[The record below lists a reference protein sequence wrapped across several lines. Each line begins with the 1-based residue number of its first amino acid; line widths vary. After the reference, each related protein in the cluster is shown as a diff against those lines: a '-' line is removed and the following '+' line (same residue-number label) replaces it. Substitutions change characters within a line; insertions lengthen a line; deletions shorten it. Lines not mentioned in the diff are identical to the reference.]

1 MGDEFIVS
9 FVKFHELTQIYE
21 IVLASETRKMLNT
34 DQYGQLFLSDSNV
47 NATNLQPNENKTK
60 HNTANTYSGS
70 SKPPFTDSDSNVN
83 VGKLQT
89 GENNTKTKRANSC
102 SGSSKPPFTYN
113 ELIEQ
118 ALQENGK
125 LTVSGIYQWIS

>member
-1 MGDEFIVS
+1 MHKS
-9 FVKFHELTQIYE
+9 KIYD
-21 IVLASETRKMLNT
+21 IVLASEIKNIQHK
-34 DQYGQLFLSDSNV
+34 DHYDELFLSDSN
-47 NATNLQPNENKTK
+47 ADMTKLQPNDNRMNQNTGNK
-60 HNTANTYSGS
+60 YPGF
-70 SKPPFTDSDSNVN
+70 SKPPFTCTDSNAN
-83 VGKLQT
+83 VRKLQSS
-89 GENNTKTKRANSC
+89 ENNTKVKRANSS

>member
-1 MGDEFIVS
+1 MFYLFIS
-9 FVKFHELTQIYE
+9 PAQTQIYNTD
-21 IVLASETRKMLNT
+21 LASETRNIQNT
-34 DQYGQLFLSDSNV
+34 DNNGELFLSDSN
-47 NATNLQPNENKTK
+47 ADITKLQPNENRMKQ
-60 HNTANTYSGS
+60 NTANKYPGFG
-70 SKPPFTDSDSNVN
+70 KPPFNCTDSNANVR
-83 VGKLQT
+83 KLQSS
-89 GENNTKTKRANSC
+89 ENNTKTKRSNSS

>member
-1 MGDEFIVS
+1 MGNAFIVL
-9 FVKFHELTQIYE
+9 FVYFSCTNPN
-21 IVLASETRKMLNT
+21 IVLASEIKNIQHKDLY
-34 DQYGQLFLSDSNV
+34 DELFLSDSS
-47 NATNLQPNENKTK
+47 ADMTKLQPNDNTMKQ
-60 HNTANTYSGS
+60 NTANKYPGF
-70 SKPPFTDSDSNVN
+70 SKPPFTCTDSNAN
-83 VGKLQT
+83 VRKLQSS
-89 GENNTKTKRANSC
+89 ENNTKMKRANSS

>member
-1 MGDEFIVS
+1 M
-9 FVKFHELTQIYE
+9 KLH
-21 IVLASETRKMLNT
+21 
-34 DQYGQLFLSDSNV
+34 
-47 NATNLQPNENKTK
+47 PNENRMKQS
-60 HNTANTYSGS
+60 TANNYSGFAS
-70 SKPPFTDSDSNVN
+70 TDSNANVR
-83 VGKLQT
+83 KQQPS
-89 GENNTKTKRANSC
+89 ENNTTTKRVNSS

>member
-1 MGDEFIVS
+1 MNFFFYLITS
-9 FVKFHELTQIYE
+9 LAQTQIFG
-21 IVLASETRKMLNT
+21 IVLASEIKNIQHKN
-34 DQYGQLFLSDSNV
+34 QYGELFLSDSN
-47 NATNLQPNENKTK
+47 ADTTKLQPNENRMKE
-60 HNTANTYSGS
+60 NTANKYPGF
-70 SKPPFTDSDSNVN
+70 SKPPITCTDSNANVR
-83 VGKLQT
+83 KLQSS
-89 GENNTKTKRANSC
+89 ENNTKMKRANCS

>member
-1 MGDEFIVS
+1 LHKSKIFD
-9 FVKFHELTQIYE
+9 
-21 IVLASETRKMLNT
+21 IVLASEIKNIQHKGHYDEL
-34 DQYGQLFLSDSNV
+34 LLSDSN
-47 NATNLQPNENKTK
+47 ADMTKLQPNDNRMKQ
-60 HNTANTYSGS
+60 NTANKYPGF
-70 SKPPFTDSDSNVN
+70 SKPQFTCTDSNANVR
-83 VGKLQT
+83 KLQSS
-89 GENNTKTKRANSC
+89 ENNTKMKRANSS